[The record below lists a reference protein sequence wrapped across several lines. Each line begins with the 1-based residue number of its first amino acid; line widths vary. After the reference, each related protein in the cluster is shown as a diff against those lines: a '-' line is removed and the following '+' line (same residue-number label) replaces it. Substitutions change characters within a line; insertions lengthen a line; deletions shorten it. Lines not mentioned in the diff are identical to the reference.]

1 MAAAIAW
8 RIAAG
13 SKPARR
19 AAGAAGPGGAA
30 ADPGGAAADPGGAA
44 ADPAGAAADPDGA
57 AADPAGAAADPDGA
71 ASDVRGA
78 ARAAGGEAV
87 AATGA
92 PATGASADAAS
103 TSARVMA
110 PSGPEPVRR
119 PNAMP
124 RSAASRRAAGEA
136 ATCKATPT
144 GAAAVRGVTGT
155 TAGGAAGTRGFAAGD
170 ATAGKAA
177 TGAAG
182 AATAGEGAAG
192 AAAAGGTA
200 AGATTAGVGAAV
212 GAGCPAAPVSSRA
225 ITVPTGNFVPTGTTS
240 SDTTPGLNTSI
251 SIAPFCVSTTAMTSP
266 RLTRS
271 PGFTSHST
279 SVPASMSA
287 PRDGMRKSVIGCAP
301 GRAPQQRSSPPAAAP
316 PLPSARRTGSALRP
330 NRHAGS
336 AHRD

>member
-19 AAGAAGPGGAA
+19 AAGAAS
-30 ADPGGAAADPGGAA
+30 PGGAA

-57 AADPAGAAADPDGA
+57 AADPGGAAADPDGA
-71 ASDVRGA
+71 AADPDGAAASDVSGA
-78 ARAAGGEAV
+78 ARAPSGDAV

-119 PNAMP
+119 SNAMP

-144 GAAAVRGVTGT
+144 GAAAVPGVTGT
-155 TAGGAAGTRGFAAGD
+155 TADSAAGTRGFAAGD
-170 ATAGKAA
+170 ATAGEAA
-177 TGAAG
+177 AGAAG
-182 AATAGEGAAG
+182 AVPAAAGAAG
-192 AAAAGGTA
+192 AAAVGAGA
-200 AGATTAGVGAAV
+200 AGATTAGSGTAV

-287 PRDGMRKSVIGCAP
+287 PRDGMRKSVIGRMSPRCRHEQP
-301 GRAPQQRSSPPAAAP
+301 SPPPASCRAE
-316 PLPSARRTGSALRP
+316 ARHP
-330 NRHAGS
+330 
-336 AHRD
+336 

>member
-1 MAAAIAW
+1 
-8 RIAAG
+8 
-13 SKPARR
+13 
-19 AAGAAGPGGAA
+19 
-30 ADPGGAAADPGGAA
+30 
-44 ADPAGAAADPDGA
+44 
-57 AADPAGAAADPDGA
+57 
-71 ASDVRGA
+71 
-78 ARAAGGEAV
+78 
-87 AATGA
+87 
-92 PATGASADAAS
+92 
-103 TSARVMA
+103 MA

-119 PNAMP
+119 SNAMP

-144 GAAAVRGVTGT
+144 GAAAVPGVTGT

-170 ATAGKAA
+170 ATAGEAA
-177 TGAAG
+177 AGAAG
-182 AATAGEGAAG
+182 AVPAAAGAAG
-192 AAAAGGTA
+192 AAAVGAGA
-200 AGATTAGVGAAV
+200 AGATTAGSGTAV

-287 PRDGMRKSVIGCAP
+287 PRDGMRKSVIGRMSPRCRHEQPSPPPASC
-301 GRAPQQRSSPPAAAP
+301 RAEARHPRFVASARCNVVDGGCSPAMTPESLRRLLPSRNNKSCSSAAHQVARRSSD
-316 PLPSARRTGSALRP
+316 RRHLRQRRLFHLRGVRD
-330 NRHAGS
+330 RHFGRTDTPDRPIEIEERGFANPRG
-336 AHRD
+336 DLG